1 MGALV
6 GQEIQICLTALPT
19 DRYLLGISNDTI
31 LLKKNYQASLT
42 AERKGKGVVCWPL
55 IVTGSKDSTSSEI
68 DDGHVLTIAGAGAGK
83 GVAVV
88 QPNLMIYEGSVVVL
102 DPKGE
107 NFLST
112 YKARLRLGHRVCLLD
127 PFNTVPADIRS
138 QHLVRFNPL
147 DLLEKYYLAGDHSNV
162 YDEATSIAELIVL
175 TTNGE
180 AQPHFNEKAKAFIR
194 SAILFVTYAEVY
206 QDRDNF
212 PLNLVIVKECIFRWF
227 SEPDKIKVFIDIC
240 NKHPNLK
247 SVAGSISMIASE
259 ERQSVLST
267 VLRHTEFLDSENVQ
281 QSLNASDFNADNL
294 KDFKISIYLVLP
306 ANRIKSYSR
315 LARVWIGNL
324 LQYIMH
330 NTAIP
335 RHRVLFMLDEIGQ
348 LGNLDVLLQA
358 LSLGRGYGLDIWML
372 FQDMGQIENAYG
384 DSWKTF
390 FANTKYQQFFGI
402 RDQETAKYVSECLG
416 KETIETTSYSESIG
430 KTTGS
435 NRGYSTNR
443 SDGDYNDSFGRN
455 DSDTRTSSTSISNI
469 GRELLQPDE
478 VMRLDKEQMII
489 LMAER
494 YPVLAQKYDI
504 RQRTL
509 MNALE
514 TLGILGDTSSQHL
527 LTGE

>member
-1 MGALV
+1 M
-6 GQEIQICLTALPT
+6 
-19 DRYLLGISNDTI
+19 
-31 LLKKNYQASLT
+31 
-42 AERKGKGVVCWPL
+42 
-55 IVTGSKDSTSSEI
+55 
-68 DDGHVLTIAGAGAGK
+68 
-83 GVAVV
+83 
-88 QPNLMIYEGSVVVL
+88 
-102 DPKGE
+102 
-107 NFLST
+107 
-112 YKARLRLGHRVCLLD
+112 
-127 PFNTVPADIRS
+127 
-138 QHLVRFNPL
+138 
-147 DLLEKYYLAGDHSNV
+147 
-162 YDEATSIAELIVL
+162 
-175 TTNGE
+175 
-180 AQPHFNEKAKAFIR
+180 
-194 SAILFVTYAEVY
+194 
-206 QDRDNF
+206 
-212 PLNLVIVKECIFRWF
+212 
-227 SEPDKIKVFIDIC
+227 
-240 NKHPNLK
+240 
-247 SVAGSISMIASE
+247 
-259 ERQSVLST
+259 
-267 VLRHTEFLDSENVQ
+267 
-281 QSLNASDFNADNL
+281 
-294 KDFKISIYLVLP
+294 LP